1 MENRGPMLLVLN
13 GTFMG
18 LMLWSMALRIWV
30 RLGLVKSWGWDDS
43 LMAIAVV
50 RDSTLRTSTSL
61 QTTGR
66 LY

>member
-1 MENRGPMLLVLN
+1 MLLVLN

-18 LMLWSMALRIWV
+18 LMLWSMALRMWV

-50 RDSTLRTSTSL
+50 RDQHSGPASTSL